1 MLNHPI
7 SPPPG
12 NVLATARNS
21 HTPLLRQ
28 QAEPKAQ
35 NRQYDLRVRMLLLM
49 EENMHQLRLVVFAMT
64 CRALYIPGDAAF
76 LPSTVFPS
84 RMARVSNGCYWDVFL
99 KRPQG
104 SQSTSWKR
112 PACISSTV
120 TSINSNIFTMVA
132 WTCYS
137 VVDISI

>member
-49 EENMHQLRLVVFAMT
+49 EENMHQLRLVVFPMI
-64 CRALYIPGDAAF
+64 CRVYTSQVMQDFFHQPYFQAEWPGCPMDAIG
-76 LPSTVFPS
+76 
-84 RMARVSNGCYWDVFL
+84 M
-99 KRPQG
+99 
-104 SQSTSWKR
+104 
-112 PACISSTV
+112 SS
-120 TSINSNIFTMVA
+120 
-132 WTCYS
+132 
-137 VVDISI
+137 